1 MGLDLSLYAVSAAN
15 DINIDESDDWIE
27 LVYGRKTWFIWHYFK
42 DLKSTIATKDNQILV
57 IPKEAWKSFIEI
69 LNQNR
74 EKISDYVTLKE
85 KEDEAIFM
93 KEWNFMEA
101 RIQDIAF
108 QEWYNKTFNDTP
120 YLRYDW
126 DARTMLQ
133 WLDADSEVS
142 KYLDDPSYI
151 LLLGAWY

>member
-1 MGLDLSLYAVSAAN
+1 MGLDLSLYAVPAAN
-15 DINIDESDDWIE
+15 DININESDDWTE
-27 LVYGRKTWFIWHYFK
+27 LAYGRKTWFIWNYFK
-42 DLKSTIATKDNQILV
+42 NLKSTVVTKDDQILV
-57 IPKEAWKSFIEI
+57 VPKEAWKSFIEV

-74 EKISDYVTLKE
+74 ERISDYVAFKE
-85 KEDEAIFM
+85 KEEEEEVTFT
-93 KEWNFMEA
+93 EA

-108 QEWYNKTFNDTP
+108 QEWYSETFNDIP
-120 YLRYDW
+120 YLGYEW
-126 DARTMLQ
+126 DARAMLR